1 MPQTSRS
8 LHAPVCGAQFPP
20 VQSGVVTCCCA
31 RAPQPAPSQRKAVV
45 AAPQAVPS
53 AASRSEQRPVPSQLS
68 AALQAVVVAEPQ
80 AVPAVAKP
88 SFGQLPAPSH
98 RSVAS
103 QPLTASRQTT
113 VDAFGR
119 LLQLPTPSQLSAS
132 SQTPDRLLPQLAPSA
147 VKFAEHCPFASQRS
161 PPSHAPVARAPQPE
175 PTTRWLDWQSPSALQ
190 LSALSHSL
198 TALEPQSVPGGSSGP
213 PPQAPMPS
221 QKPAPSQGLLA
232 TRQVVP
238 AARGL
243 LRQRPAPSQLSGV
256 SHSVA
261 VRSPQAVPPG

>member
-68 AALQAVVVAEPQ
+68 AAVQAVVVAEPQ
-80 AVPAVAKP
+80 AVPAVAKA

-113 VDAFGR
+113 VDGFGR
-119 LLQLPTPSQLSAS
+119 GLQRPTPSQLSVS

-147 VKFAEHCPFASQRS
+147 VKLGEHAPFPSQRS
-161 PPSHAPVARAPQPE
+161 PPSQGPVARAPQPE
-175 PTTRWLDWQSPSALQ
+175 PKTRWLDWQSPSALQ